1 MVAHITYANAL
12 FSKGHGYPLWE
23 PNPGEYAPVE
33 LADIGY
39 LRDGG
44 FVKLFNA
51 SRPRDDW
58 SNRLGLP
65 DGHNPLQVGDIHRKE
80 PLPKRPEHIS
90 SEGVSGIGGDFSVTV
105 G

>member
-1 MVAHITYANAL
+1 MVAHRTYANAL
-12 FSKGHGYPLWE
+12 ITKGHGYPLWE

-39 LRDGG
+39 IHDGG

-51 SRPRDDW
+51 SKSRDDW
-58 SNRLGLP
+58 SNRLGFP
-65 DGHNPLQVGDIHRKE
+65 KEHIPLQVGDVQRKE
-80 PLPKRPEHIS
+80 PLPKKPAHIS
-90 SEGVSGIGGDFSVTV
+90 SKGVSERGADLSVTA